1 MDTNTVSPVET
12 STPSDSSL
20 SRRRMLTV
28 ALGGAAATVVL
39 PAPAWAVNDKR
50 PGAHG
55 KPKLTPADRKV
66 AGKVSA
72 ERALKHLKVL
82 SDEIGPRIGGTRSER
97 TAANY
102 IARQL
107 EKLGY
112 DVELQPFTVADKF
125 TGQLSSPTKLPRDIC
140 WQVGASAH
148 AALDT
153 TVTGDVIDVG
163 AGADV
168 DYPADAAG
176 KIVLIDYVAGR
187 REQHVATAI
196 AHGAAAV
203 IFLPADREEP
213 RRAPTFNPTL
223 PGSAANPVAIP
234 VLGVAQVQKHRLR
247 ALLAAGRF
255 TLTVSTEAHRNLT
268 SYNVIAELPKK
279 GKGKGK
285 KGDKPADQSPVVMV
299 TAHYDT
305 VIGAQGA
312 NDDGSGTVLCLEL
325 ARVLRD
331 VPTDATFRFALWGSE
346 EQGLIGSRYYVRNLP
361 QEERDRIVAVYQNDM
376 VATSWDPA
384 TRYWV
389 LSFDG
394 AANAATDGVT
404 EAARRLGYEPRIS
417 PVTQRGS
424 SDHQSFQ
431 EVGIASANFSWRGEE
446 SPAIL
451 EPPYHTPE
459 DTIAKNISLERLQ
472 VSLEMI
478 GCAAYATAGKR

>member
-1 MDTNTVSPVET
+1 MET

-28 ALGGAAATVVL
+28 ALGGAAAAVVL
-39 PAPAWAVNDKR
+39 PAPAWAVDDKR
-50 PGAHG
+50 PGAVG
-55 KPKLTPADRKV
+55 KPALTTTDRMV
-66 AGKVSA
+66 ANRVSA
-72 ERALKHLKVL
+72 ERALAHLKVL
-82 SDEIGPRIGGTRSER
+82 SEDIGPRIGGTASER
-97 TAANY
+97 AAAHY
-102 IARQL
+102 IAREL

-112 DVELQPFTVADKF
+112 DVELQPFAVADKF
-125 TGQLSSPTKLPRDIC
+125 TGQLASPGLPSDIC

-163 AGADV
+163 AGADA

-203 IFLPADREEP
+203 IFLPVDREEP

-234 VLGVAQVQKHRLR
+234 VLGVAQAQKQRLR
-247 ALLAAGRF
+247 ALLAAGRL

-268 SYNVIAELPKK
+268 SYNVIAETSKNKK
-279 GKGKGK
+279 LAGKN
-285 KGDKPADQSPVVMV
+285 PVVMV

-325 ARVLRD
+325 ARVLRE

-361 QEERDRIVAVYQNDM
+361 QAERDRIVAVYQNDM
-376 VATSWDPA
+376 IATSWDPA
-384 TRYWV
+384 TRYWL

-394 AANAATDGVT
+394 ASNAATDGVT